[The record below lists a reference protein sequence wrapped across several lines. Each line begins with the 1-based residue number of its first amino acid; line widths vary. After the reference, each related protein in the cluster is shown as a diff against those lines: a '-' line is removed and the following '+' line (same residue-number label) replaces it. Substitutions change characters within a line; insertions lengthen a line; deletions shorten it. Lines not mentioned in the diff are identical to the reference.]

1 MHGVR
6 DVDADPSDSVD
17 QLLEAGEPRQDVSVD
32 RHAGQL
38 FDGLH
43 HQVRSMEERLVD
55 LPGSDARDGDVGV
68 PRDPEDR
75 DRALRGVDADDVE
88 RIAARRRGRL
98 AGPCIAPDHQ
108 DEERSGGGQ
117 AGRAGGRADLRVQ
130 IAGGTGLG
138 SARRRTRS
146 TSDRPRRRSVN
157 DPECSTGSSTPPSP
171 IAVPRKRTDATA
183 MNGRCPTRNRTPIV
197 DGPGRTESIPRARP
211 PIVSAARSRWT
222 RGRVRNVKKDSSD
235 GNRPP
240 SHASGSTKPVEYSSV
255 ITRRTA
261 WAAGR
266 SRAGRTRRPVTRL
279 PSTRRRSRVRWAF

>member
-1 MHGVR
+1 MQHVGPRRDPRQQRARVASHVVLELAEGSDQQPSLVHRAAEVTARDIVAIAREREGVASQHQFRPRREVGVGVRVVHGVG

-55 LPGSDARDGDVGV
+55 LPGSDAGDGDVGI

-117 AGRAGGRADLRVQ
+117 TGRAGGLADLRVQ
-130 IAGGTGLG
+130 ILEGRDTAPHVVGRDQP
-138 SARRRTRS
+138 AI
-146 TSDRPRRRSVN
+146 VQ
-157 DPECSTGSSTPPSP
+157 
-171 IAVPRKRTDATA
+171 ATQ
-183 MNGRCPTRNRTPIV
+183 R
-197 DGPGRTESIPRARP
+197 E
-211 PIVSAARSRWT
+211 
-222 RGRVRNVKKDSSD
+222 
-235 GNRPP
+235 
-240 SHASGSTKPVEYSSV
+240 
-255 ITRRTA
+255 
-261 WAAGR
+261 
-266 SRAGRTRRPVTRL
+266 
-279 PSTRRRSRVRWAF
+279 